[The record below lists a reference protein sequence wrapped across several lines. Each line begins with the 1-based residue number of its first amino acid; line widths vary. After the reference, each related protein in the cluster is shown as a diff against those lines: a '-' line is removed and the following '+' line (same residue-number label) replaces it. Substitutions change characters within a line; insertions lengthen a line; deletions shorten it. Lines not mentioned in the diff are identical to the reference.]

1 MDNLVRVLFWLCA
14 IALCFVIHPLLGCM
28 AVLGLMLIA
37 NNS

>member
-1 MDNLVRVLFWLCA
+1 MEDLVRGLFWLCA

-28 AVLGLMLIA
+28 AVLGLILIA